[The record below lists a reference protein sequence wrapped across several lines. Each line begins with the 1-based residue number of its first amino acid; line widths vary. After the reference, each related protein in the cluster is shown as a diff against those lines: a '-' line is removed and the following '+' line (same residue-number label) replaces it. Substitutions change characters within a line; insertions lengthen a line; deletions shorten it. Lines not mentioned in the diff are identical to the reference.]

1 MTRVLGTPIVLER
14 RRKKP
19 KKKRRSDA
27 DHVEKYLYR
36 AAARTADAMERGV
49 RRYERAREKSGDD
62 RVLEVLP
69 NMARGMSTAAVR
81 LAPVPFDLLRAGW
94 TPSVRRAARRTLRQ
108 LDR

>member
-14 RRKKP
+14 RRKK
-19 KKKRRSDA
+19 KKRRSDA
-27 DHVEKYLYR
+27 DHVERHLYR
-36 AAARTADAMERGV
+36 AAARTADAMGRGV
-49 RRYERAREKSGDD
+49 RRYDRARQKSGDD

-81 LAPVPFDLLRAGW
+81 MAPVPFDLLRAGW
-94 TPSVRRAARRTLRQ
+94 TPSVRRATRRTLRQ